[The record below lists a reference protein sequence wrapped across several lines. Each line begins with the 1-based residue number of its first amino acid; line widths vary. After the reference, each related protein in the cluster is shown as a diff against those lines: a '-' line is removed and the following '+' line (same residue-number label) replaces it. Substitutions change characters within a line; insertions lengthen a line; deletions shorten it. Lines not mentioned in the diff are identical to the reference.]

1 MSNGV
6 NSPGYNLRRLPNNPW
21 RRYQQP
27 GVPTIT
33 SNNVV
38 DRSGG
43 TSEPPQINIFGTGSA
58 AGPFGHQTLNQSD
71 TGIADSGVISQP
83 LIISG
88 FSVFVLNSMESSLA
102 SQAGLFTGEPGGPS
116 LMHLRQ
122 NYQALMTEL
131 KLKPNSDRLT
141 QYDHFNLLVK
151 MTAGGARDQAGAL
164 ERRLIADLK
173 ERNAA
178 ALRNY
183 ERDLANYERQ
193 KVVWDATL
201 ADQRVANNEPKRPD
215 KPAPLTEYTSPVD
228 AFWEHMEELY
238 PERSSTRLDEFTHFM
253 AKPGKTIAN
262 LSQRMQTLRS
272 LLNQPEHMALFRLL
286 GAYSRN
292 LHNKVKRQL
301 IASGLDVDKWTVQ
314 KVSELAVRID
324 RTYTE
329 EKLWT
334 AAPKTEASS
343 SRSAP
348 PAGQR
353 VYPRT
358 CNICEKQGHIAHNC
372 LARPKAAHSA
382 QQAPAANGQ
391 PKPKPDRQ
399 HKQSGPCYCCGEMGH
414 LANVCPTLRQPRGNA
429 QQAGQAPGQP
439 WCDHHKVSTHNT
451 SECRALQQNEPRHAN
466 QALQSANS
474 AAHPM
479 DATPSAYPGIA
490 HRAALL

>member
-1 MSNGV
+1 
-6 NSPGYNLRRLPNNPW
+6 
-21 RRYQQP
+21 
-27 GVPTIT
+27 
-33 SNNVV
+33 
-38 DRSGG
+38 
-43 TSEPPQINIFGTGSA
+43 
-58 AGPFGHQTLNQSD
+58 
-71 TGIADSGVISQP
+71 
-83 LIISG
+83 
-88 FSVFVLNSMESSLA
+88 MESSLA

-141 QYDHFNLLVK
+141 QNDHFNLLVK

-173 ERNAA
+173 EFNAA

-183 ERDLANYERQ
+183 ERDLADYERQ
-193 KVVWDATL
+193 KVVRDATP
-201 ADQRVANNEPKRPD
+201 AAQRVANNEPQRPH

-253 AKPGKTIAN
+253 AKPGETIAS

-272 LLNQPEHMALFRLL
+272 LLNQPEHMAVFCLL
-286 GAYSRN
+286 CAYPRN
-292 LHNKVKRQL
+292 LHNEVKRQL

-334 AAPKTEASS
+334 AATKTEASS
-343 SRSAP
+343 SCSAP

-353 VYPRT
+353 VDPRT
-358 CNICEKQGHIAHNC
+358 CNICGKQGHIARNC
-372 LARPKAAHSA
+372 LARPKTAHSA
-382 QQAPAANGQ
+382 QQAPAANG
-391 PKPKPDRQ
+391 
-399 HKQSGPCYCCGEMGH
+399 
-414 LANVCPTLRQPRGNA
+414 
-429 QQAGQAPGQP
+429 
-439 WCDHHKVSTHNT
+439 
-451 SECRALQQNEPRHAN
+451 
-466 QALQSANS
+466 
-474 AAHPM
+474 
-479 DATPSAYPGIA
+479 
-490 HRAALL
+490 